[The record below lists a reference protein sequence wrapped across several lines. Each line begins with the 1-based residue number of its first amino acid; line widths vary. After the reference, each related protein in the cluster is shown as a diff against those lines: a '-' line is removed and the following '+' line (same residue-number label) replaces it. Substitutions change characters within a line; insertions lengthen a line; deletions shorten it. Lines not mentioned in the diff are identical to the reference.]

1 MTLTKKLKFDDETLG
16 VIKQMDWSDDGLLG
30 KLPGAQLERSL
41 YVKVNKAL
49 ESMGGKW
56 NRKSGGHVFGK
67 DPRSEVED
75 LIENGLIEVER
86 DGFFET
92 PRAVVDRMLALVPL
106 RSSSFI
112 LEPSAGMGAIAKVL
126 KEIGGSTVTI
136 WCVEKNQDRA
146 LKLRDWFGDVFCCDF
161 LNWSPRERFTN
172 VYMNPPFENLQDID
186 HVMHAYDLLDPGGSL
201 VSVMA
206 ESAFFRSD
214 KKSVIFREWLNGVG
228 GYLEQLPEGSFKESG
243 TGVNTRL
250 IVVRK

>member
-1 MTLTKKLKFDDETLG
+1 
-16 VIKQMDWSDDGLLG
+16 MDWSDDGLLG

-67 DPRSEVED
+67 DPRSEVE
-75 LIENGLIEVER
+75 GLIESGTIELER

-92 PRAVVDRMLALVPL
+92 PRAVVDRMLELVPL
-106 RSSSFI
+106 PVGAFV

-126 KEIGGSTVTI
+126 RECGGSVNI
-136 WCVEKNQDRA
+136 WCVEKNDDRA

-161 LNWSPRERFTN
+161 LTWEPKERFTH
-172 VYMNPPFENLQDID
+172 VYMNPPFENLQDVD
-186 HVMHAYDLLDPGGSL
+186 HVMHAYDLLEDGGTL

-206 ESAFFRSD
+206 ESAFFRNDNKASL
-214 KKSVIFREWLNGVG
+214 FRSWAFSNDI
-228 GYLEQLPEGSFKESG
+228 YTEQLPEGSFKESG

-250 IVVRK
+250 IVAYK